1 MKARALLLAVAAWF
15 AAFAAVT
22 SPSAHALITTSS
34 LDDFSA
40 SLEGWRIGG
49 AGIQPAR
56 IAAAGP
62 DLQTGYLS
70 HLSDG
75 GGANGKW
82 LMWSDNGKW
91 QGDYL
96 SAGVTGIS
104 LWANVSAGS
113 SPVSMRIAFV
123 GPGGWFTSSAQSVG
137 AGWANYTFALVSS
150 NFTYIPSSGGTGLFS
165 STLAGVTRFEILA
178 GSGSVSYRSSGD
190 IVQAGNSVNTILVDN
205 IGAVPEP
212 STYALVLMAGAGW
225 LLWRRRKVALGFV
238 LFSAC
243 EHSLCT
249 ETSENAE

>member
-1 MKARALLLAVAAWF
+1 MKKRSLLIAAVF

-34 LDDFSA
+34 LDDFST
-40 SLEGWRIGG
+40 SSEGWQIGG
-49 AGIQPAR
+49 AGIQPVR
-56 IAAAGP
+56 VDAAGP
-62 DLQTGYLS
+62 DLQIGYLS
-70 HLSDG
+70 HFSDG

-113 SPVSMRIAFV
+113 SPVSMRIAFD
-123 GPGGWFTSSAQSVG
+123 GPGGWFASSAQSVG
-137 AGWANYTFALVSS
+137 AGWANYAFALVSS

-165 STLAGVTRFEILA
+165 NTLAGVTRFEILA
-178 GSGSVSYRSSGD
+178 GSGSVSYRNNGD

-212 STYALVLMAGAGW
+212 STYALMLMGTGALW
-225 LLWRRRKVALGFV
+225 WWRRRKSNL
-238 LFSAC
+238 
-243 EHSLCT
+243 
-249 ETSENAE
+249 